1 MKKTLT
7 ILKHEFRQTL
17 KRKSFII
24 ITISVPLLLVLGYG
38 IYQGVQ
44 HWYEPSEPEKEKIGY
59 MDEVGGFDQY
69 TSQHDITFIPYPSEE
84 KAKDAL
90 LAGDVDEYFVIPAD
104 YLSSGFITRYTL
116 ERERKVPAETRKS
129 IEGFLL
135 SNLLAEDIDPL
146 VLERVKSPMLMTSIQ
161 LDESGEVAP
170 SQDEATKYLLPV
182 VFAMLFMFAL
192 LFSSGSLFDSVTEEK
207 ENRVIEIILSSVS
220 SRQLLTGKVLGRGA
234 AGLLQ
239 VAVWLIAVKIFTEVA
254 SVNIPFLSE
263 VSISA
268 SLLAWGIVYFILGYL
283 LFAALYAGIGSIG
296 STAKESQGWSV
307 IVAMPAWLPLWFSF
321 LIIENP
327 DGIFPRVLTFIP
339 LTAPTTAMMR
349 LPTNA
354 MSAWEI
360 ALSLAI
366 LAASF
371 VLAMWAAAKVFR
383 VFLLMYGK
391 SPGLKEIARYVREA

>member
-7 ILKHEFRQTL
+7 IMKHEFKQTL

-24 ITISVPLLLVLGYG
+24 LTLALPLLLMLGYG
-38 IYQGVQ
+38 IHQAVQ
-44 HWYEPSEPEKEKIGY
+44 QWHEPGEPQEALIGY
-59 MDEVGGFDQY
+59 VDEAGGFDKY
-69 TSQHDITFIPYPSEE
+69 TTQQDITFILYPDEG

-90 LAGDVDEYFVIPAD
+90 LAREVEEYFVIPAD
-104 YLSSGFITRYTL
+104 YLSSGRITRYTANSEL
-116 ERERKVPAETRKS
+116 EVPGKIWRS
-129 IEGFLL
+129 IEDFLL
-135 SNLLAEDIDPL
+135 SNLLAEEVSSGL
-146 VLERVKSPMLMTSIQ
+146 LERAKVPMWLLTVE

-170 SQDEATKYLLPV
+170 SQDEATKYLLPI
-182 VFAMLFMFAL
+182 VFAILFMFAL
-192 LFSSGSLFDSVTEEK
+192 IFSSGSLFDSVTEEK
-207 ENRVIEIILSSVS
+207 ENKVIEIILSSVS
-220 SRQLLTGKVLGRGA
+220 SRQLLAGKVMGRGA

-239 VAVWLIAVKIFTEVA
+239 VAVWLTAFKVFTEVA

-263 VSISA
+263 VSIPA
-268 SLLAWGIVYFILGYL
+268 SLLAWAMVYFILGYL

-307 IVAMPAWLPLWFSF
+307 IIAMPGWLPVWFTF
-321 LIIENP
+321 LIVENP

-354 MSAWEI
+354 ISAWEI

-366 LAASF
+366 LAASV
-371 VLAMWAAAKVFR
+371 VLTMWAAAKVFR

-391 SPGLKEIARYVREA
+391 KPSLREIVRYVKEA

>member
-7 ILKHEFRQTL
+7 IIKHEFKQTL

-24 ITISVPLLLVLGYG
+24 MTMAFPLLLMLGYG
-38 IYQGVQ
+38 IHQAVQ
-44 HWYEPSEPEKEKIGY
+44 QWHEPGEPQEAQIGY
-59 MDEVGGFDQY
+59 VDEAGGFDKY
-69 TSQHDITFIPYPSEE
+69 TTQHDITFILYPNEG

-90 LAGDVDEYFVIPAD
+90 LTREVEEYFVIPAD
-104 YLSSGFITRYTL
+104 YLSSGRITRYTAKS
-116 ERERKVPAETRKS
+116 EPEVPGKIWRS
-129 IEGFLL
+129 IEDFLL
-135 SNLLAEDIDPL
+135 SNLLAEEVSSEL
-146 VLERVKSPMLMTSIQ
+146 LERAKVPMWLLTVE

-170 SQDEATKYLLPV
+170 SQDEATKYLLPI
-182 VFAMLFMFAL
+182 VFAILFMFAL
-192 LFSSGSLFDSVTEEK
+192 IFSSGSLFDSVTEEK

-220 SRQLLTGKVLGRGA
+220 SRQLLAGKVVGRGA

-239 VAVWLIAVKIFTEVA
+239 VAVWLTAFKVFTEVA

-263 VSISA
+263 VSIPA
-268 SLLAWGIVYFILGYL
+268 SLLAWAMVYFILGYL

-307 IVAMPAWLPLWFSF
+307 IIVMPSALPVWFSF
-321 LIIENP
+321 LIVENP

-354 MSAWEI
+354 ISAWEI

-366 LAASF
+366 LAASV

-391 SPGLKEIARYVREA
+391 KPSLREIARYVKEA